1 MEELLKEIEILYKYF
16 NNENYI
22 FFAIFLISIIYIFST
37 EKNKKIKDFFV
48 GYSIMI
54 LVIIWNPICIYVL
67 NKFINFG
74 AMYRIYYMLPN
85 CITIAYAL
93 TKIVEKNDK
102 YLKKFTAVFG
112 MSAIIMFF
120 GNSIFNQYTTVKV
133 NNYYK
138 LPDEVVQIAYMISG
152 DTETE
157 KKKAIVPY
165 GMSSQIRQV
174 CADIEMYYS
183 RIVSSSKDENGNNLP
198 HDTDDASTYLPVKNL
213 NEGNVEYIVNICKQS
228 NTNYVVFPK
237 TTILSDEM
245 ENYNFELYNQTE
257 NYNIY
262 RLNK

>member
-1 MEELLKEIEILYKYF
+1 MKELLNEIEVLYKYF

-22 FFAIFLISIIYIFST
+22 FFVIFLISIIYIFST
-37 EKNKKIKDFFV
+37 EKDKKIKDFFV
-48 GYSIMI
+48 GYSIFI
-54 LVIIWNPICIYVL
+54 LIIIWNPVCIYVL

-93 TKIVEKNDK
+93 TKIVEKNDNHI
-102 YLKKFTAVFG
+102 KKTIAILGMAV
-112 MSAIIMFF
+112 IIMFF

-138 LPDEVVQIAYMISG
+138 LPDEVVQIAYIISG
-152 DTETE
+152 DKEIE
-157 KKKAIVPY
+157 NKKAIVPY

-183 RIVSSSKDENGNNLP
+183 RLVSNPKDENGNSLP
-198 HDTDDASTYLPVKNL
+198 HDTDDASNYPPVQNL
-213 NEGNVEYIVNICKQS
+213 NNGNVEYIAQICKES
-228 NTNYVVFPK
+228 GTNYVVFSK
-237 TTILSDEM
+237 STILSEKM
-245 ENYNFELYNQTE
+245 ENYNFKLYSETE
-257 NYNIY
+257 NYTIY